1 MANLLKN
8 GMVQKKLQELLMG
21 AIALSLNVVEV
32 FTAKPTD
39 ISGSLKKGTNQPPLS
54 FQILS
59 SFSPLQFLSIR
70 FRCGPRSRQT

>member
-8 GMVQKKLQELLMG
+8 GMVQEKLQGLLMG

-32 FTAKPTD
+32 FTAKPMD

-59 SFSPLQFLSIR
+59 FFSPLQSLLIHFQFCL
-70 FRCGPRSRQT
+70 RSLQT